1 MSSIN
6 TVSGNGN
13 KNYVSGLASGM
24 DTESIVKSLLMGTQT
39 KIDKQSGLKQ
49 QLEWKQDIYRDL
61 ITKINT
67 FSDKYFSYYG
77 SGDTNLMSQS
87 LFKTMTGISSSG
99 AIKISSVSSNAVSS
113 MNISEIQQLATA
125 CSVKSSGNVTGDPKG
140 QEADLNA
147 LAEGENSFS
156 ITLDGVNRTIT
167 FTKGATEQDTIDNI
181 NQALY
186 RNFGTSVGMSLTD
199 STAEDGSSIKVMKL
213 VKLNK
218 NGIKKLQKE
227 LEQEMKKRTIVR
239 ESVGLRKDSEKFLK
253 IVLEKREEN
262 GSDIVT
268 CTLDMFSEIPNI
280 EFNVGNIMDDLKLHN
295 CISSNSTVFIS
306 GEVQVILTI
315 DGIEYFKEKEIQM
328 KENQRITNNTNNFYG
343 EVTGVQIQQGT
354 VNSSQSQS
362 VNQEFDYAEV
372 AEIIQK
378 IKKYDSFLDDE
389 YGEKALEMRNK
400 IDEIEDLVQKEE
412 NPSRI
417 KALLNDIKNLSIGV
431 AGSLIA
437 SGIVTLLSRV

>member
-1 MSSIN
+1 MS
-6 TVSGNGN
+6 
-13 KNYVSGLASGM
+13 
-24 DTESIVKSLLMGTQT
+24 
-39 KIDKQSGLKQ
+39 
-49 QLEWKQDIYRDL
+49 
-61 ITKINT
+61 
-67 FSDKYFSYYG
+67 
-77 SGDTNLMSQS
+77 
-87 LFKTMTGISSSG
+87 IS
-99 AIKISSVSSNAVSS
+99 
-113 MNISEIQQLATA
+113 
-125 CSVKSSGNVTGDPKG
+125 
-140 QEADLNA
+140 
-147 LAEGENSFS
+147 
-156 ITLDGVNRTIT
+156 
-167 FTKGATEQDTIDNI
+167 
-181 NQALY
+181 
-186 RNFGTSVGMSLTD
+186 
-199 STAEDGSSIKVMKL
+199 

-218 NGIKKLQKE
+218 KGIKKLQKE

-239 ESVGLRKDSEKFLK
+239 EGVGLRKDSEKFLK

-295 CISSNSTVFIS
+295 CISGNSTVFIS

-328 KENQRITNNTNNFYG
+328 RENQRITNNTNNFYG

-362 VNQEFDYAEV
+362 VNQGFDYADV
-372 AEIIQK
+372 AEIIEK

-389 YGEKALEMRNK
+389 YGENALEIRNK
-400 IDEIEDLVQKEE
+400 IDEIEDLVQKKE

-417 KALLNDIKNLSIGV
+417 KTLLSDIKNLSIGV
-431 AGSLIA
+431 TGSLIA

>member
-1 MSSIN
+1 MS
-6 TVSGNGN
+6 
-13 KNYVSGLASGM
+13 
-24 DTESIVKSLLMGTQT
+24 
-39 KIDKQSGLKQ
+39 
-49 QLEWKQDIYRDL
+49 
-61 ITKINT
+61 
-67 FSDKYFSYYG
+67 
-77 SGDTNLMSQS
+77 
-87 LFKTMTGISSSG
+87 IS
-99 AIKISSVSSNAVSS
+99 
-113 MNISEIQQLATA
+113 
-125 CSVKSSGNVTGDPKG
+125 
-140 QEADLNA
+140 
-147 LAEGENSFS
+147 
-156 ITLDGVNRTIT
+156 
-167 FTKGATEQDTIDNI
+167 
-181 NQALY
+181 
-186 RNFGTSVGMSLTD
+186 
-199 STAEDGSSIKVMKL
+199 
-213 VKLNK
+213 VKLNE

-239 ESVGLRKDSEKFLK
+239 EGVGLRKDSEKFLK
-253 IVLEKREEN
+253 IVLGKREEN

-343 EVTGVQIQQGT
+343 EVTGVQIH
-354 VNSSQSQS
+354 
-362 VNQEFDYAEV
+362 
-372 AEIIQK
+372 
-378 IKKYDSFLDDE
+378 
-389 YGEKALEMRNK
+389 
-400 IDEIEDLVQKEE
+400 EIEDLVQKEE

>member
-1 MSSIN
+1 MS
-6 TVSGNGN
+6 
-13 KNYVSGLASGM
+13 
-24 DTESIVKSLLMGTQT
+24 
-39 KIDKQSGLKQ
+39 
-49 QLEWKQDIYRDL
+49 
-61 ITKINT
+61 
-67 FSDKYFSYYG
+67 
-77 SGDTNLMSQS
+77 
-87 LFKTMTGISSSG
+87 IS
-99 AIKISSVSSNAVSS
+99 
-113 MNISEIQQLATA
+113 
-125 CSVKSSGNVTGDPKG
+125 
-140 QEADLNA
+140 
-147 LAEGENSFS
+147 
-156 ITLDGVNRTIT
+156 
-167 FTKGATEQDTIDNI
+167 
-181 NQALY
+181 
-186 RNFGTSVGMSLTD
+186 
-199 STAEDGSSIKVMKL
+199 

-218 NGIKKLQKE
+218 KGIKKLQKE
-227 LEQEMKKRTIVR
+227 LEQEMKKRTIVG

-253 IVLEKREEN
+253 IVLEKRKEN
-262 GSDIVT
+262 GSDIIT
-268 CTLDMFSEIPNI
+268 CTLDIFNEIPNI

-295 CISSNSTVFIS
+295 CISGNSTVFIS

-328 KENQRITNNTNNFYG
+328 RENQRITNNTNNFYG

-362 VNQEFDYAEV
+362 VNQGFDYAEV

-378 IKKYDSFLDDE
+378 IKKYDSLLDDE
-389 YGEKALEMRNK
+389 YGENALEMRNK

>member
-1 MSSIN
+1 MS
-6 TVSGNGN
+6 
-13 KNYVSGLASGM
+13 
-24 DTESIVKSLLMGTQT
+24 
-39 KIDKQSGLKQ
+39 
-49 QLEWKQDIYRDL
+49 
-61 ITKINT
+61 
-67 FSDKYFSYYG
+67 
-77 SGDTNLMSQS
+77 
-87 LFKTMTGISSSG
+87 IS
-99 AIKISSVSSNAVSS
+99 
-113 MNISEIQQLATA
+113 
-125 CSVKSSGNVTGDPKG
+125 
-140 QEADLNA
+140 
-147 LAEGENSFS
+147 
-156 ITLDGVNRTIT
+156 
-167 FTKGATEQDTIDNI
+167 
-181 NQALY
+181 
-186 RNFGTSVGMSLTD
+186 
-199 STAEDGSSIKVMKL
+199 

-239 ESVGLRKDSEKFLK
+239 EGVGLRKDSEKFLK

-295 CISSNSTVFIS
+295 CISGNSTVFIS

-362 VNQEFDYAEV
+362 VNQGFDYAEV
-372 AEIIQK
+372 AEIIEK

-389 YGEKALEMRNK
+389 YGENALEIRNK
-400 IDEIEDLVQKEE
+400 IDEIEDLVQKKE

-417 KALLNDIKNLSIGV
+417 KTLLSDIKNLSIGV
-431 AGSLIA
+431 TGSLIA

>member
-1 MSSIN
+1 MS
-6 TVSGNGN
+6 
-13 KNYVSGLASGM
+13 
-24 DTESIVKSLLMGTQT
+24 
-39 KIDKQSGLKQ
+39 
-49 QLEWKQDIYRDL
+49 
-61 ITKINT
+61 
-67 FSDKYFSYYG
+67 
-77 SGDTNLMSQS
+77 
-87 LFKTMTGISSSG
+87 IS
-99 AIKISSVSSNAVSS
+99 
-113 MNISEIQQLATA
+113 
-125 CSVKSSGNVTGDPKG
+125 
-140 QEADLNA
+140 
-147 LAEGENSFS
+147 
-156 ITLDGVNRTIT
+156 
-167 FTKGATEQDTIDNI
+167 
-181 NQALY
+181 
-186 RNFGTSVGMSLTD
+186 
-199 STAEDGSSIKVMKL
+199 

-218 NGIKKLQKE
+218 KGIKKLQKE
-227 LEQEMKKRTIVR
+227 LEQEMKKRTIVG

-253 IVLEKREEN
+253 IVLEKRKEN

-295 CISSNSTVFIS
+295 CISGNSTVFIS

-328 KENQRITNNTNNFYG
+328 RENQRITNNTNNFYG

-362 VNQEFDYAEV
+362 VNQGFDYAEV

-389 YGEKALEMRNK
+389 YGENALEIRNK
-400 IDEIEDLVQKEE
+400 IDEIEYLVQKKE